1 MSPLMLDIPITI
13 DGEDVIII
21 RDVLGRE
28 RARGGRSAEVYTQ
41 LEPARADGRP
51 EISVDEK
58 ALLQLRDNFPGTNV
72 YGLWQLL
79 FANDQV
85 PLGEEIIAFP
95 TSEGGGVF
103 LEMVPGSDLTSPASI
118 QGTGEYSGG
127 FSASHPGF
135 NWAAAPRITVDT
147 TLLRLPSSPAFTRS
161 ELNAKLQHE
170 KTKRW
175 YLTGSV
181 CLAIVVGFAVWNYAL
196 FSMYRMD
203 MAQYQS
209 KKQLTNDLDARMS
222 SLLAERLTSLPNDS
236 NVIKVID
243 QVMMYDPDLTTPT
256 AESAGNSFK
265 GRHTFVTR
273 PGYLADLT
281 GKIPGVKAELM
292 PELSYR
298 LTVMPSGRGG
308 SN

>member
-1 MSPLMLDIPITI
+1 MSSLMLDIPITI

-21 RDVLGRE
+21 RDVLSRD
-28 RARGGRSAEVYTQ
+28 RVRGGRSAEVYTQ

-58 ALLQLRDNFPGTNV
+58 ALRQLRDNYPGTNV

-103 LEMVPGSDLTSPASI
+103 LEMVPGSDLTSPANI

-127 FSASHPGF
+127 YSASHPGF
-135 NWAAAPRITVDT
+135 NWSTAPRITIDPS
-147 TLLRLPSSPAFTRS
+147 LLRLPSSPAFTRS
-161 ELNAKLQHE
+161 ELNAKLQRE

-181 CLAIVVGFAVWNYAL
+181 CLAIIVGIAVWNFAL
-196 FSMYRMD
+196 FSVYRMD

-209 KKQLTNDLDARMS
+209 KKQLTNDLETRMS
-222 SLLAERLTSLPNDS
+222 SLLAERLTNLPDDS
-236 NVIKVID
+236 NAIEVID
-243 QVMMYDPDLTTPT
+243 QVMMYDTDVTTPT
-256 AESAGNSFK
+256 GESEGNSFK
-265 GRHTFVTR
+265 GRHTFITR

-281 GKIPGVKAELM
+281 GRIPGVKAELM
-292 PELSYR
+292 PQLSYK
-298 LTVMPSGRGG
+298 LTVTPSGRGG

>member
-1 MSPLMLDIPITI
+1 MSTLMLDIPITI

-28 RARGGRSAEVYTQ
+28 SARGGRSAEVYTQ
-41 LEPARADGRP
+41 LEPARSDGRP

-103 LEMVPGSDLTSPASI
+103 LEMVPGSDLTNPASI

-135 NWAAAPRITVDT
+135 NWATAPRITVDT

-175 YLTGSV
+175 YLTGSI

-222 SLLAERLTSLPNDS
+222 SLLAERLTSLPDDS

-256 AESAGNSFK
+256 GESAGNSFK

-273 PGYLADLT
+273 PGYLGDLT
-281 GKIPGVKAELM
+281 GKIPGVKAEFM

-298 LTVMPSGRGG
+298 LTVLPSGRGG